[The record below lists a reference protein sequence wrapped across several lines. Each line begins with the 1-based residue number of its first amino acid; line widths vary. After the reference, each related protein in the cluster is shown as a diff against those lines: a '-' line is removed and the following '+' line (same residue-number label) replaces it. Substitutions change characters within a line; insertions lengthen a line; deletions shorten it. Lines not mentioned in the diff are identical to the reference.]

1 MVRIPPRTRVH
12 ALMLRFYFTLIAFA
26 ALTALLIAVL
36 WLLDLFR
43 LPGRRPISVLYY
55 RMVCRLLRIRIHVVG
70 ERPRDHPALI
80 LSNHM
85 SWADILVIGAVT
97 PIDFVAKRE
106 VRDWPL
112 IGQAAA
118 RLRSVFVDRSRR
130 QQTGDAV
137 GDIAARLKDG
147 DCVVLFAEGT
157 SSDGNRVL
165 QFRSALVGAAS
176 HVLQELG
183 PDRHVIV
190 QPLSICYTRLQG
202 LPLGRQHRPLVAWY
216 GDLDFVPHLREFVAR
231 GAVDAV
237 VTFGA
242 PVTHGAHANRK
253 ELARSVESTVRALTV
268 ATLRGRPLPP
278 CAVHFSP
285 ENR

>member
-1 MVRIPPRTRVH
+1 
-12 ALMLRFYFTLIAFA
+12 MLRFYATLLAFA
-26 ALTALLIAVL
+26 ALTSVLIAVL
-36 WLLDLFR
+36 WLLDMLK
-43 LPGRRPISVLYY
+43 LPGRRRISVIYY
-55 RMVCRLLRIRIHVVG
+55 RLVCRLLRIRITVVG
-70 ERPRDHPALI
+70 ERPRRGHPALLI
-80 LSNHM
+80 SNHV

-106 VRDWPL
+106 VADWPL
-112 IGQAAA
+112 IGQAAK

-176 HVLQELG
+176 QVLQELG
-183 PDRHVIV
+183 PGRHVHV

-202 LPLGRQHRPLVAWY
+202 LPMGRQHRPLVAWY
-216 GDLDFVPHLREFVAR
+216 GDLDFVPHLREFIRR

-242 PVTHGAHANRK
+242 PVGHGAHANRK
-253 ELARSVESTVRALTV
+253 ELARSMEGTVRRLTT
-268 ATLRGRPLPP
+268 ATLRGRPEAAPVP
-278 CAVHFSP
+278 FSA